1 MRMDGVPDGEGGIT
15 VRLSRMFSR
24 WEHGDVLEPLR
35 IYSHHPP
42 ILRWFGML
50 SRAVRSG
57 NAVPDRIKSLA
68 MHCVANRVG
77 CAF

>member
-15 VRLSRMFSR
+15 VRLARMFSR
-24 WEHGDVLEPLR
+24 WEHGDVLDPLR

-50 SRAVRSG
+50 SRAVRNGGAIS
-57 NAVPDRIKSLA
+57 DRLKSLA
-68 MHCVANRVG
+68 MHHTASQIG
-77 CAF
+77 CPF